1 MRNQSTP
8 RLLPGLLL
16 ALGVL
21 LGAASEAGR
30 GWPGDANVVAG
41 PVPAR
46 VLAVIDGDTI
56 AVSARIW
63 IGQHVVTRVRFVGV
77 DTPELK
83 GGCPRERALAA
94 EARDFVL
101 AAIDAGVVML
111 RDIRYDKYGG
121 RVLARV
127 ENGNGQDLA
136 ALLVTAGLGR
146 AYDGGARASWCEGSP
161 SGS

>member
-30 GWPGDANVVAG
+30 GWPRDVVAG
-41 PVPAR
+41 PVAAR

-63 IGQHVVTRVRFVGV
+63 IGQDVVTRVRIVGV
-77 DTPELK
+77 DTPELR
-83 GGCPRERALAA
+83 GGCPRERALAV

-101 AAIDAGVVML
+101 DAIDAGVVML

-136 ALLVTAGLGR
+136 ALLVAAGLGR
-146 AYDGGARASWCEGSP
+146 AYDGGARASWCEESS

>member
-8 RLLPGLLL
+8 RLLAGLLL

-21 LGAASEAGR
+21 LGAASEVGR
-30 GWPGDANVVAG
+30 GWPRDVVAG
-41 PVPAR
+41 PVAAR

-63 IGQHVVTRVRFVGV
+63 IGQHVVTRVRIVGV
-77 DTPELK
+77 DAPELR
-83 GGCPRERALAA
+83 GGCPRERALAV

-101 AAIDAGVVML
+101 DAIDAGVVML

-136 ALLVTAGLGR
+136 ALLVAAGLGR
-146 AYDGGARASWCEGSP
+146 AYDGGARASWCEGSS